1 MRTTKR
7 VACGVAALASS
18 SRGIAVLL
26 ISLSV
31 ACTGKGCGAAKPAGN
46 ADAGAL
52 PQAQAAAAPGAV
64 AAQPG
69 NEGPGLRRLPAEAL
83 QLPVPRAF
91 DLSHVE
97 PAHFAVALGKDP
109 SRIFEYV
116 RDNIAFEPY
125 VGVLRGPRGT
135 LLAMAG
141 NSADRASLLASM
153 LASSGQRVRYARGS
167 LPEPLAQEL
176 VTSIWAERPWV
187 QPTSSGNR
195 SPELKAAA
203 EKLIAG
209 ITRDSTLLRDSL
221 KSAGLPA
228 AAGSSVTMKSLLKET
243 RDHYWVEWWKD
254 GAWVVMDPSFA
265 TSVPGQAYAKSEEAF
280 DALPEALF
288 HRVEVRI
295 RLEEYTGDKPSSR
308 EVLRYSANAAEVSGV
323 DLIVG
328 HEPVDPKNQGTGQF
342 TPFLI
347 AQQKRVDGSLFWLK
361 APRATPAAGMLDAFG
376 GGSGEGD
383 VVPVASA
390 ESIEM
395 DFIAPGGRKETVMRE
410 IFDRVGKKRR
420 LRGETLSAER
430 IAAVSDAASA
440 DDVSA
445 AVYDVLITTGAID
458 AVHVTTLSTPPPPD
472 NEGLIDVGA
481 GLRRINIAFSAASDA
496 LTSRIAGANG
506 QVFRSYPDTP
516 QVRIAE
522 FSAQAG
528 VARLSLDLRRDCT
541 RTAVM
546 GLRPEHSFF
555 AQVLRGVIN
564 GTLERFVIDHSTQF
578 SDGHAWPGAPVVST
592 SLLFER
598 AHAENTPAVF
608 LTRDS
613 SALGPEL
620 PEDAR
625 ARIDE
630 ALASGH
636 VLVTPRRSI
645 EVAGAPRFAWWQ
657 IDSRSGLTTAV
668 TDEGLHQA
676 TAEGMIVRIVERG
689 RETVR
694 VAFRVGGRWLPRGA
708 GNFGSVAEAQA
719 FCEAMTSQLAAQGI
733 RFTWFAL
740 L

>member
-1 MRTTKR
+1 
-7 VACGVAALASS
+7 
-18 SRGIAVLL
+18 
-26 ISLSV
+26 
-31 ACTGKGCGAAKPAGN
+31 
-46 ADAGAL
+46 
-52 PQAQAAAAPGAV
+52 
-64 AAQPG
+64 
-69 NEGPGLRRLPAEAL
+69 
-83 QLPVPRAF
+83 
-91 DLSHVE
+91 
-97 PAHFAVALGKDP
+97 
-109 SRIFEYV
+109 
-116 RDNIAFEPY
+116 
-125 VGVLRGPRGT
+125 
-135 LLAMAG
+135 MAG
-141 NSADRASLLASM
+141 NSVDRASLVATL
-153 LASSGQRVRYARGS
+153 LVSSGHRVRYVRGS

-176 VTSIWAERPWV
+176 VASIWAERPWV
-187 QPTSSGNR
+187 QPTSSEDR
-195 SPELKAAA
+195 LPELKATA

-209 ITRDSTLLRDSL
+209 IKRDSTLLRDSL
-221 KSAGLPA
+221 KRARLPA
-228 AAGSSVTMKSLLKET
+228 PGESPVTMESLLKET

-254 GAWVVMDPSFA
+254 GAWTVMDPSFA
-265 TSVPGQAYAKSEEAF
+265 TSVPGQVYAESQETF

-295 RLEEYTGDKPSSR
+295 RLEEYAGDKPSSR
-308 EVLRYSANAAEVSGV
+308 EVLRYSANAAEVTGV

-328 HEPVDPKNQGTGQF
+328 HEPVDPENQGTGQV

-376 GGSGEGD
+376 GGAEGD
-383 VVPVASA
+383 VVPMASA
-390 ESIEM
+390 EFIEM
-395 DFIAPGGRKETVMRE
+395 DFIAPGGRKETVVRE
-410 IFDRVGKKRR
+410 IFDRVGKKHR
-420 LRGETLSAER
+420 LKGETLSAER

-440 DDVSA
+440 DDVA
-445 AVYDVLITTGAID
+445 AGVYDVLITTGAID
-458 AVHVTTLSTPPPPD
+458 AVHVTALITPPPSD

-522 FSAQAG
+522 FSAKAG
-528 VARLSLDLRRDCT
+528 VARLSLDLRRDHA

-546 GLRPEHSFF
+546 GLRPEQNFF

-578 SDGHAWPGAPVVST
+578 RDGHAWPGAPVVST

-598 AHAENTPAVF
+598 AHAANTPSVL

-613 SALGPEL
+613 SALGSEL

-636 VLVTPRRSI
+636 VLVTPRQPI

-694 VAFRVGGRWLPRGA
+694 VAFRVGGRWLPRGS